1 MFALTNNYS
10 KAPSALNDFDSE
22 LAKRYPGIT
31 MDSELRF
38 LGWDEGAVPAK
49 LRAMFDDFVDSSE
62 VGMRYVH
69 TGGIPFTRVII
80 KSRNRKPEPEFYLF
94 ACKRN
99 GINPRNAVFLD
110 DLGL

>member
-1 MFALTNNYS
+1 M
-10 KAPSALNDFDSE
+10 LNDFDSE

-62 VGMRYVH
+62 VGMRCVH
-69 TGGIPFTRVII
+69 THLHRTPCMLAVLPFTGVIL
-80 KSRNRKPEPEFYLF
+80 KSRDRKPEPEFYLL

-99 GINPRNAVFLD
+99 GINPRDAVFLD